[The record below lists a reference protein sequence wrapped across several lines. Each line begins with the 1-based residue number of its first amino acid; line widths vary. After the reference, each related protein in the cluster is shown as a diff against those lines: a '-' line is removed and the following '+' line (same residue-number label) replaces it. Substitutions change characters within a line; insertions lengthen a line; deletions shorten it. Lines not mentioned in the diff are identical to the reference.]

1 MEMILI
7 AYSYQNHSRA
17 STRLSAP
24 GEAISS
30 GFFLHGHTAPISAYA
45 SYFVFIPPD
54 SCSLPLWVEMK
65 TFSRMKSFSLQL
77 KISPIIS
84 RGGNSSATCNKDD
97 LFARL
102 GLQQEVS
109 THELLL
115 HGLKINSQFLW
126 LASLFE
132 WRQGTFCTRKL
143 FPIKLGANSNQVK

>member
-1 MEMILI
+1 M
-7 AYSYQNHSRA
+7 
-17 STRLSAP
+17 SAP
-24 GEAISS
+24 GEAISA

-45 SYFVFIPPD
+45 SYFVFVPPY

-65 TFSRMKSFSLQL
+65 TISRMKSFSLWL

-84 RGGNSSATCNKDD
+84 RGGSSSATCNKDD

-126 LASLFE
+126 RASLLE
-132 WRQGTFCTRKL
+132 WKQGTFCTRKS
-143 FPIKLGANSNQVK
+143 FPIERGASSNQINGSICCMLDISSF